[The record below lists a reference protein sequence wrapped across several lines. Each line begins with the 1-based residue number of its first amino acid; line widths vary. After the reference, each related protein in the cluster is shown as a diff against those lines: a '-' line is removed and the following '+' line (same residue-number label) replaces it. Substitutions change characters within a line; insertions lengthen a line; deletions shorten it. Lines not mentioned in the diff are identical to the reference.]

1 MSKLIYIDNIR
12 RFLIE
17 DAQAGNAIYFANHDT
32 LLKLLSY
39 FKVDDIP
46 PMIPP
51 MFWCYG
57 YQFRVMPELQ
67 NDEILVTNRRFLYEL
82 AFI

>member
-1 MSKLIYIDNIR
+1 MSKLIHIDNMS

-17 DAQAGNAIYFANHDT
+17 DAQADNAIYFANCET

-39 FKVDDIP
+39 FKIDDIP
-46 PMIPP
+46 SIIPP
-51 MFWCYG
+51 IFWCYG

-67 NDEILVTNRRFLYEL
+67 NDEILVTNRRFLYE
-82 AFI
+82 

>member
-1 MSKLIYIDNIR
+1 MSKLIHIDNMS

-17 DAQAGNAIYFANHDT
+17 DAQADNAIYFANYET

-39 FKVDDIP
+39 FKADDIP
-46 PMIPP
+46 SIIPP

-67 NDEILVTNRRFLYEL
+67 NDEILVTNGRFLYE
-82 AFI
+82 